1 MTPEERKE
9 RDREYRRKYRQENRD
24 RLNERERLRRLAN
37 LDKYREMNKRSFEAN
52 KEVCQARMKKY
63 NKAKWEDMKANDPE
77 AYEARLARMREYAI
91 EYRAKKQAEKEKQ
104 DS

>member
-24 RLNERERLRRLAN
+24 RLNERERQRRLDN
-37 LDKYREMNKRSFEAN
+37 IEKYRAMNKRSFEAN
-52 KEVCQARMKKY
+52 KEVCQARMKVY

-77 AYEARLARMREYAI
+77 AYAARLARMREYAN
-91 EYRAKKQAEKEKQ
+91 ERRAKKLAEKETQ
-104 DS
+104 GS